1 MIELNESNYTENV
14 SQGLVLLDFYT
25 NFCGPCKMLAPVLEK
40 IENIKIFKIDA
51 SSNPNL
57 TSEHNISSV
66 PTLIYMR
73 NGVILEKTI
82 GYMSQEQIQAKVNKF
97 NE

>member
-1 MIELNESNYTENV
+1 MIELNESNFKE
-14 SQGLVLLDFYT
+14 SACQGLVLLDFYT

-40 IENIKIFKIDA
+40 IENIKVFKIDA

-57 TSEHNISSV
+57 TAEHNISSV

-73 NGVILEKTI
+73 DGVVLEKTI